1 MEWITEESILSDERM
16 VARAMVLLPGLR
28 TKVWCGFEVGVGV
41 GGEGE
46 GWEVEVKTTAEVAYG
61 EKYDEGKMAEFL
73 GQCVGREIKEVGEM
87 GVWAKA
93 VGELKGRLI
102 ARGRK
107 G

>member
-1 MEWITEESILSDERM
+1 MEWITEETILSDEAMAVRC
-16 VARAMVLLPGLR
+16 MVLLPALG
-28 TKVWCGFEVGVGV
+28 TKVWCGFKVGVGLDR
-41 GGEGE
+41 EGR
-46 GWEVEVKTTAEVAYG
+46 GWEVEVKTSAQVAYG

-73 GQCVGREIKEVGEM
+73 GQFVARGVKEMNEM
-87 GVWAKA
+87 GIWAKA